1 VLAKPK
7 FGQPMARLVFAVDE
21 RLRRRN
27 AVFDY
32 SDHPDC
38 MFRVKIAALTGDVRL
53 ADGVWLRRGYRIIE
67 LHFRN
72 EHFPRMDRHG
82 ATIEWASR
90 AKRRIDFSLRE
101 LCVFLNDRAEF
112 DDIAGVRATMP
123 VRGLA
128 QLGEF
133 ERIAARFGFELA
145 RNPSPCGFGGR
156 MLCLGQNALGLLLAL
171 ASNPKAARFDILW
184 RGAATAFLSR
194 RALNQRYLDRRL
206 NQPSGRK
213 L

>member
-1 VLAKPK
+1 MFTRGR
-7 FGQPMARLVFAVDE
+7 FGQPLARLVFAVDE

-38 MFRVKIAALTGDVRL
+38 MFRVKITALTGDVGL
-53 ADGVWLRRGYRIIE
+53 ADGVWLRRGDRIIE

-72 EHFPRMDRHG
+72 EHFPRMDRNG
-82 ATIEWASR
+82 ATIKWASK
-90 AKRRIDFSLRE
+90 AKRRIDLSLRE
-101 LCVFLNDRAEF
+101 LCVFLNNRAEF

-123 VRGLA
+123 VLGLA

-145 RNPSPCGFGGR
+145 RNLSPSDFGDEMLRLGR
-156 MLCLGQNALGLLLAL
+156 NALGLLLVL
-171 ASNPKAARFDILW
+171 AGNPEAARFDILW

-194 RALNQRYLDRRL
+194 RALDRRYLDRRL
-206 NQPSGRK
+206 NQPQGRS

>member
-1 VLAKPK
+1 VRAKPK
-7 FGQPMARLVFAVDE
+7 FGQPIARLVFAVDE

-27 AVFDY
+27 AVIDY

-38 MFRVKIAALTGDVRL
+38 MSRIKITALTGDVPL
-53 ADGVWLRRGYRIIE
+53 ADGVRLRRGDRIVE

-101 LCVFLNDRAEF
+101 LCVFLNNRAEF
-112 DDIAGVRATMP
+112 DDITGVRATMP

-133 ERIAARFGFELA
+133 ERIAARFGFELT
-145 RNPSPCGFGGR
+145 RNLSPSGFAGW
-156 MLCLGQNALGLLLAL
+156 MLCVGQNALGLLLVL
-171 ASNPKAARFDILW
+171 AGNPEAARFDILW

-194 RALNQRYLDRRL
+194 RALNRRCLDRRL
-206 NQPSGRK
+206 NQPSGRSP
-213 L
+213 